1 MKLLQ
6 FIKSKY
12 ANFISDLKYDRH
24 LSGVYKKANKRI
36 KEAQGLAVERNGTV
50 YVLPDPNVKGDFF
63 CVVGRDIPEL
73 IRRRVFTK
81 KMNGFSASRMPFSLH
96 DRPEITKGETLK
108 SQKNGCFKNNR
119 KEVGRYTPE
128 TQPD

>member
-1 MKLLQ
+1 MKILFHKLKAKLSD
-6 FIKSKY
+6 F
-12 ANFISDLKYDRH
+12 FSDLKYDRH

-81 KMNGFSASRMPFSLH
+81 KMNGFFCIKNAIFIA
-96 DRPEITKGETLK
+96 RPTGKNEKRNFKVPKEWLL
-108 SQKNGCFKNNR
+108 QK
-119 KEVGRYTPE
+119 
-128 TQPD
+128 